1 MTPAHQVQNAAPA
14 SNSNPAASSIPLA
27 ATSNTAN
34 TASQQPA
41 QRHSVSQ
48 RPVQQRSLGNSIT
61 REPAADKNPQ
71 KTETKGKH
79 TGKDRHETKASRPPQ
94 KSASTATNKATSL
107 TDEAP
112 KPKPAA
118 PQGAPR
124 QYRLQARLFDGR
136 SVRSSFSP
144 TQTIRGDVRPWLDQ
158 QMVDDHRPYNLKHI
172 LTPLPSRTLSVT
184 EESQTLQDLGLGST
198 ANLVMVPVQSYTEA
212 YSAAGSLPVR
222 VISGAYNAVSSVAG
236 TATEL
241 VGSFFGY
248 GAGTPANEPASSPPP
263 STENARRPRASGP
276 NIRTLRDQQ
285 GGRGDSQLYNGNQV
299 CSFGCVCLQQL
310 TNRWTAE
317 LRAAKPK

>member
-1 MTPAHQVQNAAPA
+1 MEGQANPTPT
-14 SNSNPAASSIPLA
+14 SNSGPAASSIPLA
-27 ATSNTAN
+27 ATSNTAD
-34 TASQQPA
+34 TASQQPE
-41 QRHSVSQ
+41 QTPSVSQ
-48 RPVQQRSLGNSIT
+48 RPVQQRPPKNSNT
-61 REPAADKNPQ
+61 REPSPIKQPM
-71 KTETKGKH
+71 KRETREKH
-79 TGKDRHETKASRPPQ
+79 TGKNKQETKASRPPQ
-94 KSASTATNKATSL
+94 KSTSTATNKATSL

-112 KPKPAA
+112 KSKPPV
-118 PQGAPR
+118 PQGPPN
-124 QYRLQARLFDGR
+124 QYRLQVRLFDGR

-158 QMVDDHRPYNLKHI
+158 QTVDDHRPYNLKHI

-222 VISGAYNAVSSVAG
+222 AISGFYNAVSSAAG

-248 GAGTPANEPASSPPP
+248 GAGTPANEPTSSPPP
-263 STENARRPRASGP
+263 STENARRPRPPGP

-285 GGRGDSQLYNGNQV
+285 NGRGDSQLYNGNQV
-299 CSFGCVCLQQL
+299 CGFGLVHCH
-310 TNRWTAE
+310 
-317 LRAAKPK
+317 P